1 MNAVMVLLVV
11 SAVAGLVAG
20 FYFELGAIL
29 VTTVILAISAAA
41 ILQRE
46 DFDFLAGIAII
57 VLCLVVNQIAYLI
70 GAALASGGPEDQ

>member
-20 FYFELGAIL
+20 YYFELGAIL
-29 VTTVILAISAAA
+29 VSTVILAIFAAA

-57 VLCLVVNQIAYLI
+57 VLCLVVNQIGYLI